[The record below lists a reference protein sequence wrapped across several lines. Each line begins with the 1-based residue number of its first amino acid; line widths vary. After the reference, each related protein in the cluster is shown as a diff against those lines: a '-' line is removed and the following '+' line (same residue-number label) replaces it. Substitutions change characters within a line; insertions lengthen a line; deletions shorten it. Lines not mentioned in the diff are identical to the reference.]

1 MKESIM
7 KTLSIA
13 AALGA
18 TLLAGLSTAPARAE
32 YPERPIE
39 MIVAFA
45 PGGGTDVA
53 ARSIARYMEKYL
65 GSGARIGVINR
76 PGAGGEIGWT
86 AVAQGKP
93 DGYTIGFINAP
104 AINALVI
111 EGKTKFKMSD
121 LQPVANLVYDPGV
134 LVVPKTSPY
143 ASLKDVVDAAKKAS
157 TPIVIGTSGA
167 SGSSEHIAL
176 LNFQRLAGT
185 KFTPA
190 FFGGTAP
197 VRQAVLGGH
206 VPAATMNLSEALQI
220 AREGNIKVIG
230 VMSAERSSY
239 LPDAPTF
246 REGGYDVVVGA
257 SRGIAAPKG
266 IPADVIAK
274 LEKAIDQALKD
285 PEYLDAAKKAEIPLQ
300 YLASAQFKDFLDRA
314 TTDLEA
320 TWKATPWK

>member
-1 MKESIM
+1 MKSL
-7 KTLSIA
+7 TIA
-13 AALGA
+13 TALAAFI
-18 TLLAGLSTAPARAE
+18 AGSALAPAQAE
-32 YPERPIE
+32 YPEKPIE

-65 GSGARIGVINR
+65 GGGARIGVVNK

-86 AVAQGKP
+86 AVAQAKP

-104 AINALVI
+104 AINALVV
-111 EGKTKFKMSD
+111 EGKAKFKMTD

-134 LVVPKTSPY
+134 LIVPQNSPY
-143 ASLKDVVDAAKKAS
+143 KTLKDLVDASKKAPG
-157 TPIVIGTSGA
+157 TIAIGISGA
-167 SGSSEHIAL
+167 SGSSDHIAV
-176 LNFQRLAGT
+176 LNFMRLADT

-197 VRQAVLGGH
+197 VRQALLGAH
-206 VPAATMNLSEALQI
+206 IPAATVNLSEVLPLV
-220 AREGNIKVIG
+220 REGSLRVIG
-230 VMSAERSSY
+230 LMSAERSSY
-239 LPDAPTF
+239 FPDAPTF
-246 REGGYDVVVGA
+246 RESGFEIVVGA

-274 LEKAIDQALKD
+274 LEKAVDQALKD

-300 YLASAQFKDFLDRA
+300 YLASNDFKAFLDRA
-314 TTDLEA
+314 TADLEA

>member
-1 MKESIM
+1 MKP
-7 KTLSIA
+7 LSIV
-13 AALGA
+13 AALGTA
-18 TLLAGLSTAPARAE
+18 LLLTAAGAPARAD
-32 YPERPIE
+32 YPDKPIE

-65 GSGARIGVINR
+65 GPGARIGVVNK

-86 AVAQGKP
+86 SVAQGKA

-104 AINALVI
+104 AINALVV

-121 LQPVANLVYDPGV
+121 FQPVANLVYDPGV
-134 LVVPKTSPY
+134 LVVPKNSPY
-143 ASLKDVVDAAKKAS
+143 SSLKDLVDAAKKAS
-157 TPIVIGTSGA
+157 GAVVIGTSGA

-176 LNFQRLAGT
+176 LNFQRLADT

-220 AREGNIKVIG
+220 AREGTIKVIG

-300 YLASAQFKDFLDRA
+300 YLASSDFKTFLDRA
-314 TTDLEA
+314 STDLQA

>member
-1 MKESIM
+1 M
-7 KTLSIA
+7 KTSSIA

-18 TLLAGLSTAPARAE
+18 ALLVTAAAAPARAD
-32 YPERPIE
+32 YPDKPIE

-65 GSGARIGVINR
+65 GAGARIGVVNK

-86 AVAQGKP
+86 AVAQAKP

-104 AINALVI
+104 AINALVV
-111 EGKTKFKMSD
+111 EGKTKFKMGD
-121 LQPVANLVYDPGV
+121 LQPIANLVYDPGV
-134 LVVPKTSPY
+134 LVVPKSSAY
-143 ASLKDVVDAAKKAS
+143 ASLKDLVDAAKKAS
-157 TPIVIGTSGA
+157 TPLVIGTSGA

-176 LNFQRLAGT
+176 LNFQRLAGA

-230 VMSAERSSY
+230 VMSAERSPY

-266 IPADVIAK
+266 IPADILAK

-300 YLASAQFKDFLDRA
+300 YLASAEFKAFLDRA

>member
-1 MKESIM
+1 M

-18 TLLAGLSTAPARAE
+18 ALLVTAAGAPARAD
-32 YPERPIE
+32 YPDKPIE

-65 GSGARIGVINR
+65 GSGARIGVVNK

-86 AVAQGKP
+86 AVAQAKP

-111 EGKTKFKMSD
+111 EGKTKFKMGD

-134 LVVPKTSPY
+134 LVVPKTSSY
-143 ASLKDVVDAAKKAS
+143 SSLKDLIDAAKKAS

-176 LNFQRLAGT
+176 LNFQRLADT

-300 YLASAQFKDFLDRA
+300 YLASAEFKGFLDRA

>member
-1 MKESIM
+1 MIKR
-7 KTLSIA
+7 LSITM
-13 AALGA
+13 ALGA
-18 TLLAGLSTAPARAE
+18 ALLMTGAARAD
-32 YPERPIE
+32 YPEKPIE

-53 ARSIARYMEKYL
+53 ARSIARFMEKYL
-65 GSGARIGVINR
+65 GGNARIGVINK

-86 AVAQGKP
+86 AVAQAKP

-104 AINALVI
+104 AINALVV

-121 LQPVANLVYDPGV
+121 LQPIANLVYDPGV
-134 LVVPKTSPY
+134 LVVPKTSAY
-143 ASLKDVVDAAKKAS
+143 GSLKDLIEAAKKAS

-176 LNFQRLAGT
+176 LNFQRLAGS

-220 AREGNIKVIG
+220 AREGNIRVIG
-230 VMSAERSSY
+230 VMSAERSPY
-239 LPDAPTF
+239 LPNAPTF
-246 REGGYDVVVGA
+246 REAGYDVVVGA

-266 IPADVIAK
+266 VPAEIVAR

-285 PEYLDAAKKAEIPLQ
+285 PDYLDAAKKAEIPLQ
-300 YLASAQFKDFLDRA
+300 YLASNDFKAFLDRA
-314 TTDLEA
+314 TADLEA

>member
-1 MKESIM
+1 MLKR
-7 KTLSIA
+7 LSITVTLG
-13 AALGA
+13 AALLMTGA
-18 TLLAGLSTAPARAE
+18 ARAE
-32 YPERPIE
+32 YPEKPIE

-65 GSGARIGVINR
+65 GGNARIGVVNK

-86 AVAQGKP
+86 AVAQAKP

-104 AINALVI
+104 AINALVV
-111 EGKTKFKMSD
+111 EGKTKFKMAD
-121 LQPVANLVYDPGV
+121 LQPIANLVYDPGV
-134 LVVPKTSPY
+134 LVVPKASTY
-143 ASLKDVVDAAKKAS
+143 ASLKDLVEAAKKAS
-157 TPIVIGTSGA
+157 TPLVIGTSGA

-230 VMSAERSSY
+230 VMSAERLPY
-239 LPDAPTF
+239 LSDAPTF
-246 REGGYDVVVGA
+246 REAGYDVVVGA

-266 IPADVIAK
+266 VPADIVAR

-300 YLASAQFKDFLDRA
+300 YLASNDFKAFLDRA
-314 TTDLEA
+314 TADLEA

>member
-1 MKESIM
+1 M

-18 TLLAGLSTAPARAE
+18 TLLAGLSAAPAHAE
-32 YPERPIE
+32 YPEKPIE

-65 GSGARIGVINR
+65 GSGARIGVINK

-104 AINALVI
+104 AINALVV
-111 EGKTKFKMSD
+111 EGKAKFKMSD
-121 LQPVANLVYDPGV
+121 FQPVANLVYDPGV
-134 LVVPKTSPY
+134 LVVPKASPY
-143 ASLKDVVDAAKKAS
+143 ATLKDVVEAAKKAAGAV
-157 TPIVIGTSGA
+157 VIGTSGA

-206 VPAATMNLSEALQI
+206 IPAATMNLSEALQL
-220 AREGNIKVIG
+220 AREGTIKVLGI
-230 VMSAERSSY
+230 MSVERSSY

-246 REGGYDVVVGA
+246 REGGYDVVAGA

-266 IPADVIAK
+266 IPADVLAK

-300 YLASAQFKDFLDRA
+300 YLASADFKAFLDRA
-314 TTDLEA
+314 SADLEA
-320 TWKATPWK
+320 TWKTTPWK

>member
-1 MKESIM
+1 MKS
-7 KTLSIA
+7 LSIA
-13 AALGA
+13 AGLGA
-18 TLLAGLSTAPARAE
+18 ALLTIAGAPARAE
-32 YPERPIE
+32 YPEKPIE

-65 GSGARIGVINR
+65 ASGARIGVVNK

-86 AVAQGKP
+86 ALAQAKP

-104 AINALVI
+104 AINALII
-111 EGKTKFKMSD
+111 EGKAKFKMSD
-121 LQPVANLVYDPGV
+121 FQPVANLVYDPGV
-134 LVVPKTSPY
+134 LVVPKGSPY
-143 ASLKDVVDAAKKAS
+143 ASLKDLVEAAKKAPS
-157 TPIVIGTSGA
+157 AVVIGTSGA

-176 LNFQRLAGT
+176 LNFQRLADA

-206 VPAATMNLSEALQI
+206 IPAATMNLSEALQI
-220 AREGNIKVIG
+220 AREGTIKVIG
-230 VMSAERSSY
+230 VMSAERSTY

-246 REGGYDVVVGA
+246 REAGYDVVVGA
-257 SRGIAAPKG
+257 SRGIAAPKN
-266 IPADVIAK
+266 IPADVVAK

-285 PEYLDAAKKAEIPLQ
+285 PEYLEAAKKAEIPLQ
-300 YLASAQFKDFLDRA
+300 YLASKDFRAFLDRA
-314 TTDLEA
+314 SSDLEA

>member
-1 MKESIM
+1 MKS
-7 KTLSIA
+7 LSTATILA
-13 AALGA
+13 AALLA
-18 TLLAGLSTAPARAE
+18 TAAATPARAE
-32 YPERPIE
+32 YPEKPIE

-65 GSGARIGVINR
+65 GAGARIGVVNK

-104 AINALVI
+104 AINALVV

-121 LQPVANLVYDPGV
+121 LQPIANLVYDPGV
-134 LVVPKTSPY
+134 LVVPKTSSY
-143 ASLKDVVDAAKKAS
+143 TSLKELVEASKKAA

-220 AREGNIKVIG
+220 AREGDIKVIG
-230 VMSAERSSY
+230 VMSAERSPY

-246 REGGYDVVVGA
+246 REGGFDVVVGA

-266 IPADVIAK
+266 VPAEIVAK

-300 YLASAQFKDFLDRA
+300 YLASAQFKAFLDRA
-314 TTDLEA
+314 TADLEA
-320 TWKATPWK
+320 TWKTTPWK

>member
-1 MKESIM
+1 MR
-7 KTLSIA
+7 TLSIA

-18 TLLAGLSTAPARAE
+18 TLLITAAGAPARAE

-65 GSGARIGVINR
+65 GPGARIGVVNK

-86 AVAQGKP
+86 AVAQAKP

-134 LVVPKTSPY
+134 LVVPKTSSY
-143 ASLKDVVDAAKKAS
+143 ASLKDLIDAAKKAT

-185 KFTPA
+185 KLTPA

-266 IPADVIAK
+266 IPADILAK
-274 LEKAIDQALKD
+274 LEKAVDQALKD
-285 PEYLDAAKKAEIPLQ
+285 PEYLEAAKRAEIPLQ
-300 YLASAQFKDFLDRA
+300 YLASAEFKAFLDRA
-314 TTDLEA
+314 TADLEA

>member
-1 MKESIM
+1 MKS
-7 KTLSIA
+7 LSTATFLA
-13 AALGA
+13 AALLA
-18 TLLAGLSTAPARAE
+18 TAAAAPARAE
-32 YPERPIE
+32 YPEKPIE

-65 GSGARIGVINR
+65 GTGARIGVVNK

-104 AINALVI
+104 AINALVV

-121 LQPVANLVYDPGV
+121 LQPIANLVYDPGV
-134 LVVPKTSPY
+134 LVVPKASPY
-143 ASLKDVVDAAKKAS
+143 ASLKDLVEASKKAS

-220 AREGNIKVIG
+220 AREGDIKVIG
-230 VMSAERSSY
+230 VMSAERSPY

-246 REGGYDVVVGA
+246 REGGFDVVVGA

-266 IPADVIAK
+266 VPAEIVAK

-300 YLASAQFKDFLDRA
+300 YLDAAQFKAFLDRA
-314 TTDLEA
+314 TADLEA
-320 TWKATPWK
+320 TWKTTPWK